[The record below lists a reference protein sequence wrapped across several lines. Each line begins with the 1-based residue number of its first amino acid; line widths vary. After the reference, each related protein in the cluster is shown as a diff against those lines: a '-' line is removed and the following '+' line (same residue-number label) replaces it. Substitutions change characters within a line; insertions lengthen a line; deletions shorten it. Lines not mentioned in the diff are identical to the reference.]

1 MKHEWSIQQETGTS
15 KIEQAERV
23 HKNQLAT
30 AFGKTI
36 EKTDR
41 QMNWKEKWVDEEGQ
55 LEEVVRRNNK
65 KEWTDTKKKAWKT
78 DGHVNRE
85 RDLLYMCKTKESWSL
100 KKYIGKT
107 EAQMNTK
114 R

>member
-15 KIEQAERV
+15 KIEQAESV

-41 QMNWKEKWVDEEGQ
+41 QMNRKEKWADEEGQ
-55 LEEVVRRNNK
+55 LEVVRRNNK
-65 KEWTDTKKKAWKT
+65 KEWTDTKKK
-78 DGHVNRE
+78 DR
-85 RDLLYMCKTKESWSL
+85 
-100 KKYIGKT
+100 
-107 EAQMNTK
+107 
-114 R
+114 